1 MFEKNKLKI
10 VLNKFWKTTVLR
22 SGGFF
27 GILEKKDLSRH
38 QLNLCNHKSEN
49 VPTGLN
55 SKPSKRRTT
64 YPIKGRV

>member
-38 QLNLCNHKSEN
+38 QLNLCNQKSEN
-49 VPTGLN
+49 IPTGLN